1 MYDVDFL
8 LKAINGDM
16 GGYKSP
22 LRGIKTAD
30 VGWLN
35 GIAVEVH
42 MGRKLRY
49 LARVTNIQI
58 NHIQFTENMV
68 PTLTT
73 VQLTLARF
81 HDAMGTN

>member
-1 MYDVDFL
+1 MYDLDFL
-8 LKAINGDM
+8 FKAINGDM

-22 LRGIKTAD
+22 LRGIKTGD

-49 LARVTNIQI
+49 LARVTNISV
-58 NHIQFTENMV
+58 NHVQFTENMV

-73 VQLTLARF
+73 VVLTMARF
-81 HDAMGTN
+81 HDAMVKD